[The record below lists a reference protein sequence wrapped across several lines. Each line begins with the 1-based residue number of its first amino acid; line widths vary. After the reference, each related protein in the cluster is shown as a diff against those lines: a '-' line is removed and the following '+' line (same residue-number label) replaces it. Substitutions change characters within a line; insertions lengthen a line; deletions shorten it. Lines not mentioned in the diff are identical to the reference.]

1 MKLAEYIRECDGIFA
16 ERLESVSNAVK
27 QRKNRIICLAGPT
40 CSGKTTAAA
49 MLADSL
55 AENGRAVHIISIDDF
70 YFDREYLHRLS
81 EKENGGETDY
91 DSEKTVD
98 LSALE
103 RFAAD
108 ALSEKEAHCPIF
120 DFKTGSRSG
129 YRSIYAH
136 RDDVFIFEGIQAIY
150 PSVTDML
157 APYGG
162 TGIYI
167 APMTELH
174 GGDRVFFP
182 NDIRLMRRLV
192 RDANFRATNADFTL
206 TLWRSVRANEEKNI
220 FPHVG
225 SCEHSLDST
234 HGYEIGV
241 LKPYLEKILPPVI
254 NGGGEN
260 AEAAEA
266 ILEGVANVG
275 VIPSALIPE
284 KSLYRE
290 FV

>member
-1 MKLAEYIRECDGIFA
+1 MKLADYIRECDGIFA
-16 ERLESVSNAVK
+16 KRLEGVSNAVK
-27 QRKNRIICLAGPT
+27 ENKNRIICLAGPT

-55 AENGRAVHIISIDDF
+55 AQNGRTVHIISIDDF
-70 YFDREYLHRLS
+70 YFDREYLHSLS
-81 EKENGGETDY
+81 KTGKDGEADY

-103 RFAAD
+103 SFAAN
-108 ALSEKEAHCPIF
+108 ALAGREAQCPIF
-120 DFKTGSRSG
+120 DFKTGSRRG
-129 YRSIYAH
+129 YRRIYAQG
-136 RDDVFIFEGIQAIY
+136 DDVFVFEGIQAIY
-150 PSVTDML
+150 PSVTAML

-167 APMTELH
+167 APMTELRH
-174 GGDRVFFP
+174 GDRAFFP

-192 RDANFRATNADFTL
+192 RDFNFRATDADFTL
-206 TLWRSVRANEEKNI
+206 TLWRGVRANEEKNI
-220 FPHVG
+220 FPYVG
-225 SCEHSLDST
+225 NCKYSLDST

-241 LKPYLEKILPPVI
+241 LKPYLEKILHPVII
-254 NGGGEN
+254 NGGVN
-260 AEAAEA
+260 AEAARA
-266 ILEGVANVG
+266 ILEGVADVEA
-275 VIPSALIPE
+275 IPSDLIPK